1 MSARRRMRRKASSSA
16 SQVEPTKSASNS
28 LDWDSPSAKTGT
40 VKRRPVS
47 GDPFH
52 EEREKNDYRDK
63 TEAFEEDP
71 RRSGRKMN
79 VGIIP
84 GPTRAAIS
92 GTNASRSRDL
102 IDQCRFM
109 IRRPTLGVLRAKW
122 VSRLRPGVWQVM
134 YWGSRSFIKQISW
147 VRVTG
152 GMHQRRFRYFGVG
165 NIRIIRRF
173 IWGNISCEIH
183 ACL

>member
-1 MSARRRMRRKASSSA
+1 MRRKASSSA

-71 RRSGRKMN
+71 RRPGRKN
-79 VGIIP
+79 ERRDYS
-84 GPTRAAIS
+84 RAD
-92 GTNASRSRDL
+92 ASRDKWNKCESKQGPNRSVSVYDPSS
-102 IDQCRFM
+102 D
-109 IRRPTLGVLRAKW
+109 IRGFEGEVGQPVAARGVAGNVLGLEEF
-122 VSRLRPGVWQVM
+122 
-134 YWGSRSFIKQISW
+134 Y
-147 VRVTG
+147 
-152 GMHQRRFRYFGVG
+152 
-165 NIRIIRRF
+165 
-173 IWGNISCEIH
+173 
-183 ACL
+183 